1 MLKSSQK
8 DFIKRHI
15 GPSEADQQK
24 MLNELGF
31 ENLDDLISKTVPE
44 KILLKED
51 LGIIFSGTVFEIK
64 SSKFQ
69 KLFLKKYYLRKT

>member
-31 ENLDDLISKTVPE
+31 DSLDDLISKTVPE

-51 LGIIFSGTVFEIK
+51 LNVDQPMSENDA
-64 SSKFQ
+64 
-69 KLFLKKYYLRKT
+69 LKKLKSISKKK